1 MTDPAAPAAHLLYVA
16 WGFPPS
22 RTGGVHRALA
32 TANAFAAAGWVVTV
46 LTAPRE
52 VFLDVT
58 GADEALE
65 QLVDPRVQVRRVPF
79 SWPAQQTDLRDFGP
93 ARVLVPRLW
102 ARSRARLDT
111 LAFPEVGY
119 GPWRRRIEAAALAEH
134 ARRPV
139 DLVIATTNPQ
149 VSITP
154 GLRLA
159 REHGVPYVVDYRDA
173 WTLHTYSGRRLHEE
187 GSAQARWEARA
198 FAGAAEIWFVN
209 DPLLR
214 WHARTYPELADRMHV
229 VMNGYDHDLAPP
241 VRDAANLPPG
251 ESLTFGYLGTLTP
264 VVPLRELVDGWRFGQ
279 AHQSRL
285 DGAVAELHGYLG
297 YYATPEPGLAAIV
310 DDAADSGMRY
320 AGPVS
325 KTAVAATYAG
335 FDVLV
340 LLLGGG
346 EYVTSGKVFEY
357 MSTGLPVVSVLT
369 PGNAAAEVLAGY
381 PRWHPAADLSPAA
394 VAAALAAAAD
404 DARAP
409 GSAARASRAQ
419 EVARR
424 FRRDVQLAP
433 RIDALHALVR
443 P

>member
-1 MTDPAAPAAHLLYVA
+1 M
-16 WGFPPS
+16 
-22 RTGGVHRALA
+22 
-32 TANAFAAAGWVVTV
+32 
-46 LTAPRE
+46 
-52 VFLDVT
+52 
-58 GADEALE
+58 
-65 QLVDPRVQVRRVPF
+65 
-79 SWPAQQTDLRDFGP
+79 
-93 ARVLVPRLW
+93 
-102 ARSRARLDT
+102 
-111 LAFPEVGY
+111 
-119 GPWRRRIEAAALAEH
+119 
-134 ARRPV
+134 
-139 DLVIATTNPQ
+139 
-149 VSITP
+149 
-154 GLRLA
+154 
-159 REHGVPYVVDYRDA
+159 
-173 WTLHTYSGRRLHEE
+173 
-187 GSAQARWEARA
+187 
-198 FAGAAEIWFVN
+198 
-209 DPLLR
+209 
-214 WHARTYPELADRMHV
+214 
-229 VMNGYDHDLAPP
+229 
-241 VRDAANLPPG
+241 RDAANLPPG
-251 ESLTFGYLGTLTP
+251 EPLTFGYLGTLTP

-297 YYATPEPGLAAIV
+297 YYATPEPGLAAIL